1 MWAGDCFC
9 PPPPA
14 PPPSFFTAHPIP
26 RPSLFSLSI
35 IPPQSGVLTLSLGL
49 GKGTYVLNKQ
59 APNRQLWL
67 SSPVR

>member
-9 PPPPA
+9 PPPPRST
-14 PPPSFFTAHPIP
+14 PLLFHRIP

-35 IPPQSGVLTLSLGL
+35 IPPQSGVLTLSLGIS
-49 GKGTYVLNKQ
+49 KGTYVLNKQ